1 MNKEE
6 LHDFIEKQQA
16 NICQIVAYKNNQKV
30 YSDCWNHY
38 KADDC
43 THIMSATKSIIALL
57 IGIAVDKGRI
67 NSIDEKVLDYFPDY
81 KVKRGEKTIFD
92 VTIRHLLTMRA
103 PYKCKGDP
111 WTKVCSSDNWTYS
124 SLDFLGGR
132 KGLTEEF
139 NYQTVCLHILSGIL
153 YRATNMKTVDYAN
166 TYLFEPLGIPMHE
179 NYYVETAEEHK
190 QFTIGKTPKENIWF
204 CDPEG
209 LGTPGYGLCM
219 SAEDMAKIGLL
230 CLNKG
235 IYTIKHAKGYQRKKN
250 DSSGV
255 LSHVAQK
262 GHNSNQQHRACIQT
276 PFCSGILLQQSRMCI
291 QRLFLKKTHVLCTPY
306 VSLLVSIV
314 YHISAFAVNHTHPNS
329 RLSNPLLRMAV

>member
-6 LHDFIEKQQA
+6 LHDLIEKQQA

-43 THIMSATKSIIALL
+43 THIMSATKSIMALL
-57 IGIAVDKGRI
+57 IGIAVDKGQI
-67 NSIDEKVLDYFPDY
+67 KSIDEKVLDYFPDY

-111 WTKVCSSDNWTYS
+111 WTKVCSSDNWTHS

-179 NYYVETAEEHK
+179 NYYV
-190 QFTIGKTPKENIWF
+190 
-204 CDPEG
+204 
-209 LGTPGYGLCM
+209 
-219 SAEDMAKIGLL
+219 
-230 CLNKG
+230 
-235 IYTIKHAKGYQRKKN
+235 
-250 DSSGV
+250 
-255 LSHVAQK
+255 
-262 GHNSNQQHRACIQT
+262 
-276 PFCSGILLQQSRMCI
+276 
-291 QRLFLKKTHVLCTPY
+291 
-306 VSLLVSIV
+306 
-314 YHISAFAVNHTHPNS
+314 
-329 RLSNPLLRMAV
+329 